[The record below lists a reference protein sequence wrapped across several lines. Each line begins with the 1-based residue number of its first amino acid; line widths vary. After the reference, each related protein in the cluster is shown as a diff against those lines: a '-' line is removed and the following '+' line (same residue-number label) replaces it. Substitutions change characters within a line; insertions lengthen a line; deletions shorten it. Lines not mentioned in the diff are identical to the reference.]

1 MIRRELAGL
10 GVGARAPLQRWPQ
23 AAGGGTAWGPV
34 LIRMPRC
41 SPEHQ
46 VDPNSQAFPLWE
58 RMSERQRS
66 SWHSRRR
73 GLCARGRRPP
83 APGSAPGTPNNDW
96 PCPPGPAPPAA
107 SEACR
112 AEGRA
117 ARHRLPGRTQPA
129 PRLNTRR
136 PPSMSRTPRGAPSHW
151 RVGPRQA
158 TQTREGRARVAR
170 CWGLGEL
177 GPEGHGSP

>member
-1 MIRRELAGL
+1 
-10 GVGARAPLQRWPQ
+10 
-23 AAGGGTAWGPV
+23 
-34 LIRMPRC
+34 
-41 SPEHQ
+41 
-46 VDPNSQAFPLWE
+46 
-58 RMSERQRS
+58 MSERQRS

-151 RVGPRQA
+151 RVGPRRVGWRDA
-158 TQTREGRARVAR
+158 GGWASWARRGTGHREGLCTPRGQIPSALSRFAHIGDSFRRLEKCHVKQAARERVD
-170 CWGLGEL
+170 
-177 GPEGHGSP
+177 S